1 MIPPR
6 RIVPVAVRAP
16 IPVVPVSRPA
26 APPPAVAVVRGPS
39 VGEALARVAP
49 PVAPRAVVVVPR
61 VPRMRR

>member
-16 IPVVPVSRPA
+16 LPVGPVSRPA
-26 APPPAVAVVRGPS
+26 VPPPVAVVRGPS